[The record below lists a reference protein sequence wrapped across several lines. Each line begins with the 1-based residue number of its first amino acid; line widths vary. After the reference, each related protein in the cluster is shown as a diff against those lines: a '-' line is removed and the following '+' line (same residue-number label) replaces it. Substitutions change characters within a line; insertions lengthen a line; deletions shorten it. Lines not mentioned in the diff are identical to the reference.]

1 MGHRGRTSNGLDF
14 CRAAS
19 KEEFVVIENG
29 GSAGVRQAPGASVRV
44 SSNLDYDVFFD
55 LSEAGLTRQKLG
67 EYLEAVARDAGLSSA
82 AGRVTAF
89 VPADLASPTCVANLT
104 TIDASVYKASDAL
117 HRAIRGAA
125 LHGCHLVVVLSSLL
139 PANEVICRL
148 IEEFDTDPLF
158 GTAQPRFADASSDH
172 VWPLPVGGDFDDRSA
187 NLTRAGLAFLPEVL
201 ITPELLSSCIVIRR
215 EVVREMDRSDRLL
228 TIAGEFRRLLSQARR
243 RGFRNTVVNHAIIAS
258 RLPYASL
265 YPSLPP
271 TDAEQ
276 LRAMYP
282 EIVRADAWCA
292 NLSQPKLESVFARAY
307 ADDSRQAPRLL
318 LDCRGM
324 TSLHNGTS
332 HSILGLLDGFQAL
345 DSPWQIEVVASSAV
359 IKFFQLRERCL
370 NFGVIADRPRDTY
383 MAAVSLNQPWG
394 LSTIAE
400 LHRHALLVAFNM
412 LDTISWDIL
421 YVCDERLDAVWRF
434 IARYSDALFYDS
446 QFTRDRFAIRFPLQ
460 AHVAERVT
468 HLSLAKDEQIDH
480 DVLGESTGDHILL
493 FGNDCDHKD
502 VRRTLQLIV
511 DAFPYAKIVAVGIDN
526 DVPRDVV
533 AMPSGTIEHTVLHRL
548 IATARVIV
556 FPSFYEGFG
565 MPVVQGLAY
574 GRTVVARQSPLWREI
589 SAQLQMPGQLVQ
601 FDTTASLVEAVGR
614 TLAGHPLE
622 SLPQGIGLSAGQSP
636 MRWRDCAQR
645 MINTLEK
652 LLPSADGK
660 RWLEREEALRAIE
673 LLHS

>member
-1 MGHRGRTSNGLDF
+1 MVIKKRDPACAVS
-14 CRAAS
+14 
-19 KEEFVVIENG
+19 VVE
-29 GSAGVRQAPGASVRV
+29 ASVCAP
-44 SSNLDYDVFFD
+44 SNLDYDVFVD
-55 LSEAGLTRQKLG
+55 LSEAGLNRQKLA
-67 EYLEAVARDAGLSSA
+67 EYLEAVARDAGLSAA
-82 AGRVTAF
+82 AGRVTAV
-89 VPADLASPTCVANLT
+89 VPAGLASPTCVANLT
-104 TIDASVYKASDAL
+104 TIDASAYKASDTL

-125 LHGCHLVVVLSSLL
+125 QHGRHLVVVLSCFL

-148 IEEFDTDPLF
+148 IQEFGRDPLF
-158 GTAQPRFADASSDH
+158 GMVQPRFADASSDH
-172 VWPLPVGGDFDDRSA
+172 VWPLPGGGDFDDRGPT
-187 NLTRAGLAFLPEVL
+187 LTRAGLAFLPEIL

-215 EVVREMDRSDRLL
+215 EVVREMDRSDRHL
-228 TIAGEFRRLLSQARR
+228 TIAGELRRLLSQARR
-243 RGFRNTVVNHAIIAS
+243 RGFRNIVVNHAVIAS
-258 RLPYASL
+258 RLPYSSL
-265 YPSLPP
+265 YPSLPA

-276 LRAMYP
+276 LLTMYP

-292 NLSQPKLESVFARAY
+292 NLSQPKLESVLARAY
-307 ADDSRQAPRLL
+307 ADNSRQTPRLL

-324 TSLHNGTS
+324 ISLHNGTS
-332 HSILGLLDGFQAL
+332 HSILGLLDGFQAIN
-345 DSPWQIEVVASSAV
+345 SSWQIEVVASSAV
-359 IKFFQLRERCL
+359 IEFFRLRKRYRKFGL
-370 NFGVIADRPRDTY
+370 IADRPTDTY
-383 MAAVSLNQPWG
+383 LAAVLLNQPWG

-480 DVLGESTGDHILL
+480 DVLGEPTGDHILL
-493 FGNDCDHKD
+493 FGNDYDHKD
-502 VRRTLQLIV
+502 VRRTLQLLV
-511 DAFPYAKIVAVGIDN
+511 DAFPYAKIVALGIDGN
-526 DVPRDVV
+526 VPRDVV
-533 AMPSGTIEHTVLHRL
+533 AMPSGGIEHTVLHRL

-574 GRTVVARQSPLWREI
+574 GRTVVARQSPLWWEI

-601 FDTTASLVEAVGR
+601 FDTAASLVEAVGR
-614 TLAGHPLE
+614 ALAGHPLE
-622 SLPQGIGLSAGQSP
+622 SLPQGIGLTVGQSP
-636 MRWRDCAQR
+636 MRWQDCAQR

-652 LLPSADGK
+652 LLPSADGR
-660 RWLEREEALRAIE
+660 RWLEREEALRAID